1 MHGVFG
7 LRITLG
13 RPFPGSLPVVLPTS
27 SPSPL
32 RNSPGFPPGSPRP
45 HRGRTMH
52 ATQISTCDTHFA
64 TRRPPAPCHRH
75 AGSRAAHA
83 SEPTERDRRG
93 TSHPRGNSVRQGTS
107 CHARWQASRSLTDL
121 PQTQTNH
128 APPQTGSPHRAGN
141 PLRLSLTLQTR
152 LRKLQCESQCGLQSA
167 VPQRADTDRHSKAI
181 TTKSCTPTHTSCPK
195 YNFTNTKVSTRLL
208 AGSAAKPMRNGPK
221 SHTWAPNPGRDH
233 NFPVKKLWASPTT
246 RRYAPAF
253 RNIRTSPRHV
263 ATRHFT
269 PAW

>member
-1 MHGVFG
+1 MGSSDF
-7 LRITLG
+7 
-13 RPFPGSLPVVLPTS
+13 GSLSVG
-27 SPSPL
+27 PSQDHSQWSC
-32 RNSPGFPPGSPRP
+32 RRR
-45 HRGRTMH
+45 HRHRC
-52 ATQISTCDTHFA
+52 ATVPDSHRVHRDLIGAAPC
-64 TRRPPAPCHRH
+64 TRRRLAPVTRTSRRAVHQPPCHRH

-195 YNFTNTKVSTRLL
+195 YNFTNTKLSTRLL